1 MRMMSSDNESQG
13 QLRIELGFSL
23 LYWPLFLVRPSL
35 AIDNEVERTR
45 WGAQTRTLPE
55 GKYTLAIWFR
65 WLVLAQAGR
74 ADLTVEIHRGHV
86 TWVRYRPVV
95 SVLAATVSGHLV
107 EVAPTLAA
115 PMQRR

>member
-1 MRMMSSDNESQG
+1 MSSGDESHG

-35 AIDNEVERTR
+35 AINDKVERTR

-55 GKYTLAIWFR
+55 GKYSLAVWFR
-65 WLVLAQAGR
+65 WLVMVHAGR

-95 SVLAATVSGHLV
+95 SVLDATVSGHLV

-115 PMQRR
+115 PPQKP